1 MDKSQIIQAMQF
13 IFSDIERELALV
25 DSSESLFG
33 RFLLRL
39 AGVPR
44 GGGNFVAALSLLSY
58 TEYGGRLKNND
69 FSDSNSRKNFDDFFS
84 DLGAGYKQLLTQ
96 HNVYKI
102 FRCGLAHEYYVKKDC
117 TIAIRSAKQLN
128 AGIAHDGNQY
138 FFVVERYY
146 KDFKIAFQNLC
157 ASTT

>member
-1 MDKSQIIQAMQF
+1 MDKTLIAQTKQF
-13 IFSDIERELALV
+13 ISTDIERELALA
-25 DSSESLFG
+25 DSSEKHLG
-33 RFLLRL
+33 RLLLRL

-69 FSDSNSRKNFDDFFS
+69 FSNHNSKKNFDDFFV
-84 DLGAGYKQLLTQ
+84 DLGAGYQQLLTQ

-117 TIAIRSAKQLN
+117 IIAMRSTKQLN
-128 AGIAHDGNQY
+128 AGIGHDGSQY
-138 FFVVERYY
+138 FFVVEQYY
-146 KDFKIAFQNLC
+146 KHFKAAFENLC
-157 ASTT
+157 ANLA